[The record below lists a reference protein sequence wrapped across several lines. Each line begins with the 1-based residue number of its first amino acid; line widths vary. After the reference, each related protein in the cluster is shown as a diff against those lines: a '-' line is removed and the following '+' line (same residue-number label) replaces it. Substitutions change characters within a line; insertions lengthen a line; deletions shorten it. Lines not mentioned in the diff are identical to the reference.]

1 MGREETT
8 LPPTFPSAAAASASG
23 AELVAASA
31 RGGRR
36 ARGWRGP
43 YRPRGDRIVGRVA
56 VRAGLP
62 RSFHS
67 FSSEQIHSLYS
78 RLGFFSPIKK
88 KNRWVRGKGTG
99 KAPLSGLEKESS
111 YTLTEREKERESWGA
126 GGDRG
131 SEVLP

>member
-23 AELVAASA
+23 AELAAASA

-56 VRAGLP
+56 VRAGPP

-67 FSSEQIHSLYS
+67 FSSEQIHSL
-78 RLGFFSPIKK
+78 LLPAWIFFPI
-88 KNRWVRGKGTG
+88 
-99 KAPLSGLEKESS
+99 
-111 YTLTEREKERESWGA
+111 
-126 GGDRG
+126 
-131 SEVLP
+131 